1 MKISL
6 HKLGAGIATFAAVL
20 AVGVGLSTTTANA
33 AGTKVADI
41 SQYQGNIN
49 WSKASKDLKYAI
61 IRVQHGSKG
70 DAGYMV
76 DTKRN
81 VNANAA
87 YKYGVPFGQY
97 MFAEFTSV
105 KDAQQEA
112 KDFYKRSNSHT
123 KFFVLDEEKRMSS
136 ATSSEQT
143 YVNAWL
149 KTMRSL
155 TDKPLVMYAGEYYA
169 NAHNL
174 DFSKFDGSWIAK
186 YSSTKPSVSGT
197 SIDLWQY
204 TSSGSVSGIS
214 GNVDLNKIQNSSV
227 VKSWFDGSATSSS
240 SSSSSTSASYYTSVS
255 GVSGVKLKK
264 TAYEYKTTLFSN
276 SQRSTK
282 LTAGKKVAVKAI
294 TKNSKG
300 AYRFQLTN
308 GNYLTANKA
317 YVSTY

>member
-1 MKISL
+1 MKITL
-6 HKLGAGIATFAAVL
+6 HKFAAGIAAFAAVL
-20 AVGVGLSTTTANA
+20 AVGVSLNTTTANA
-33 AGTKVADI
+33 AGKKVADI

-49 WSKASKDLKYAI
+49 WNKASKDLKYAI

-76 DTKRN
+76 DSKRN
-81 VNANAA
+81 VNANGA
-87 YKYGVPFGQY
+87 YKAGVPFGQY

-112 KDFYKRSNSHT
+112 KDFYKRSNAHT
-123 KFFVLDEEKRMSS
+123 KFFVLDEEKRMPS
-136 ATSSEQT
+136 AKSSEQT

-155 TDKPLVMYAGEYYA
+155 TDKPLIMYAGEYYA
-169 NAHNL
+169 NSHNL

-186 YSSTKPSVSGT
+186 YSSTKPKVSGT

-204 TSSGSVSGIS
+204 TSSGRVSGIS

-227 VKSWFDGSATSSS
+227 VKSWFADTSSH
-240 SSSSSTSASYYTSVS
+240 STASYYNSI
-255 GVSGVKLKK
+255 SGVKGIKIKK
-264 TAYEYKTTLFSN
+264 AVYEYNNILFTN
-276 SQRSTK
+276 GQRSTK
-282 LTAGKKVAVKAI
+282 LAAGKTLAVKGI
-294 TKNSKG
+294 TKNSKD

-308 GNYLTANKA
+308 GKYVTANKA

>member
-1 MKISL
+1 MKITL
-6 HKLGAGIATFAAVL
+6 HRLSAGLVAAAAVL
-20 AVGVGLSTTTANA
+20 AVGIGLNTTTANA

-76 DTKRN
+76 DSKRN
-81 VNANAA
+81 VNANGA

-112 KDFYKRSNSHT
+112 KDFYKRSNKHT
-123 KFFVLDEEKRMSS
+123 KFFVLDEEKRMPS
-136 ATSSEQT
+136 ATKSEQT

-149 KTMRSL
+149 KTMRGL
-155 TDKPLVMYAGEYYA
+155 TDKPLIMYAGEYYA
-169 NAHNL
+169 NSHKLN
-174 DFSKFDGSWIAK
+174 FSKFDGSWIAK
-186 YSSTKPSVSGT
+186 YSSQKPSVKGT

-204 TSSGSVSGIS
+204 TSSGRVAGIS
-214 GNVDLNKIQNSSV
+214 GNVDLNKIQNSAN
-227 VKSWFDGSATSSS
+227 VKSWFTDTSSHKAA
-240 SSSSSTSASYYTSVS
+240 TYYNSVN
-255 GVSGVKLKK
+255 GVKGITTQKNV
-264 TAYEYKTTLFSN
+264 YEYSGTLFTKG
-276 SQRSTK
+276 QRGAK
-282 LTAGKKVAVKAI
+282 VTAGKKLAVKAI
-294 TKNSKG
+294 TKNSKN

-308 GNYLTANKA
+308 GKYVTANKA

>member
-1 MKISL
+1 MKITL
-6 HKLGAGIATFAAVL
+6 HKVVAGLAAMAGVV
-20 AVGVGLSTTTANA
+20 AVGVALNTTTASA
-33 AGTKVADI
+33 AGTKIADI

-76 DTKRN
+76 DSKRN
-81 VNANAA
+81 VNANGA

-112 KDFYKRSNSHT
+112 KDFYKRSNAHT

-136 ATSSEQT
+136 AKSSEQT

-155 TDKPLVMYAGEYYA
+155 TDKPLIMYAGEYYA

-214 GNVDLNKIQNSSV
+214 GNVDLNKTLNSSV
-227 VKSWFDGSATSSS
+227 VKSWFNGTATSSTT
-240 SSSSSTSASYYTSVS
+240 STSYYKSVS
-255 GVSGVKLKK
+255 GVTGVKVKK
-264 TAYEYKTTLFSN
+264 AIYEYNSTLFTKN
-276 SQRSTK
+276 KRSTK
-282 LTAGKKVAVKAI
+282 LAAGKKLAVTAI
-294 TKNSKG
+294 AKNSKND
-300 AYRFQLTN
+300 YRFQLSN
-308 GNYLTANKA
+308 GKYIAANKG